1 VAAQA
6 DPAVVLRGIRVLYGP
21 HAALDGLDLE
31 IPRTGTFGLLGRNG
45 AGKTTTIR
53 AMAGLVRAAGGSISV
68 LGRDPS
74 GDPSVRRDLSVLF
87 SEDGLLPAL
96 TSLENLT
103 AWGMVCGLG
112 RRQSAALAAGALSRP
127 GLEVPA
133 GTRVRDLSTGNRRM
147 AALARA
153 FMIPGRIVILDEPTA
168 SLDPVRAVE
177 ARQAVREMSRD
188 RLVVLSTHNLEEAE
202 ALCDSVAI
210 IHLGRSV
217 AAGPTHSLVQDPVRS
232 YSART
237 ENGTLVFDGSAVE
250 ASPDGSFVI
259 RSDRPPA
266 DLLAGLVARGNRLT
280 EFRAIRKTLA
290 EVFLD
295 VAGGER

>member
-6 DPAVVLRGIRVLYGP
+6 DPAVVLKGIRVLYGP

-31 IPRTGTFGLLGRNG
+31 IPGTGTFGLLGRNG

-53 AMAGLVRAAGGSISV
+53 AMAGLVRTDRGSIRV
-68 LGRDPS
+68 LGRDPAA
-74 GDPSVRRDLSVLF
+74 DPSVRRDISVLF

-96 TSLENLT
+96 TTQENLT

-112 RRQSAALAAGALSRP
+112 RGESSRLAVAMLSRP
-127 GLEVPA
+127 GLDVPA
-133 GTRVRDLSTGNRRM
+133 GAKVRDLSTGNRRM

-177 ARQAVREMSRD
+177 ARRAVRDMSRD

-217 AAGPTHSLVQDPVRS
+217 AAGLTHSLLQDPVRA

-237 ENGTLVFDGSAVE
+237 ETGIMFFEGAAVE
-250 ASPDGSFVI
+250 AAQDGSFVI
-259 RSDRPPA
+259 RSDRSPA
-266 DLLAGLVARGNRLT
+266 DLLADLVDSGNRVT
-280 EFRAIRKTLA
+280 EFKTLRRTLA

-295 VAGGER
+295 LAGGDT